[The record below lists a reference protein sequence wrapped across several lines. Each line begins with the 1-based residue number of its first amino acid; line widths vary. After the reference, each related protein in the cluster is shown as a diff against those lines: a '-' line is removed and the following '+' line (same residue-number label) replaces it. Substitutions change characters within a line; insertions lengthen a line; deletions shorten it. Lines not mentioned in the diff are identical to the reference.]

1 MAIWSLPKNRW
12 TMAVLYLMQLPHFP
26 APRNWSQLWDPR
38 CHHGAGALVQLHI
51 LLLLPWVF
59 VWVIIVMVTGYR
71 VYLVISSNYTRVKSG
86 WKAASPKAR
95 GFERGFYRTKPFK
108 SGSEGRFLAPSTF
121 TSKFLQ
127 LVFMGDDFHPWI
139 WFRDCPV
146 GAVDLLNSFDSSPF

>member
-86 WKAASPKAR
+86 WKAA
-95 GFERGFYRTKPFK
+95 RGFYRTKPFK
-108 SGSEGRFLAPSTF
+108 SGCFREVFGPIYFHLKVSSACFHGR
-121 TSKFLQ
+121 
-127 LVFMGDDFHPWI
+127 
-139 WFRDCPV
+139 WFSSVNLEATDCWGSWFVELIIRP
-146 GAVDLLNSFDSSPF
+146 SPF